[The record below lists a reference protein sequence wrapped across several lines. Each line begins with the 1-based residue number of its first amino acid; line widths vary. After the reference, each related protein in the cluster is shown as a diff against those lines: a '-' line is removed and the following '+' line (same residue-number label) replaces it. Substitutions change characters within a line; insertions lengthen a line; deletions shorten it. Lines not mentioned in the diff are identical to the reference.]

1 MITIPKKVEYSILF
15 ISFLAKNNG
24 ETVSLAEVAKKLN
37 LPYRFLG
44 QLASALKTAE
54 IITSKEGKSGGY
66 SLSNGWKDRTL
77 YDLLDA
83 LGENKHMVKCLS
95 PNEKCAREAKCEI
108 RKIWDKIET
117 SFVKELR
124 NIKLAEI

>member
-24 ETVSLAEVAKKLN
+24 KIVSLAEVATKLN

-54 IITSKEGKSGGY
+54 IIMSKEGKSGGY
-66 SLSNGWKDRTL
+66 SLSPDWENRTL

-95 PNEKCAREAKCEI
+95 PNERCDREAKCEI

-117 SFVKELR
+117 SFIKELK